1 MNLVLLLAQIAVITL
16 VSRVVGM
23 IAKRV
28 GQPQVVAEIAGGI
41 ALGPSLLGKYWP
53 EAQQAL
59 FPAASLGGLKLLA
72 QFGLL
77 LFMFLIGLELDPKL
91 LNGRKKASV
100 AISQTSIVLPF
111 GLGVALAMSL
121 HGSLAPA
128 GVSFLPFALFMGIAM
143 SITAFPV
150 LARILKER
158 NLMRSRVGAIAIA
171 CAAVDDVSAWTL
183 LAFVV
188 AITASKG
195 MSGALWTLALSV
207 AYVATILLVVRPLL
221 ARLLKGRESEPDRGK
236 SEGKRAE
243 LYTSVAAI
251 ALFVASSWTTEQIGI
266 HALFGAFLA
275 GVALPRGV
283 KLSPKLLRGITFV
296 ATVLLL
302 PTFFAYS
309 GLRTRVGLVQSAA
322 DWGLVALIIGLATV
336 GKGLGSSLAAR
347 ACGMR
352 WREASAIG
360 VLMNTRGLVELIVLN
375 IGLDLGVISPM
386 LFTMLVLM
394 ALVTT
399 LATTPLVNWVY
410 PEREVLREAEL
421 DTIPPLSGPAAS
433 EPAGSAAH

>member
-1 MNLVLLLAQIAVITL
+1 MSLVLLLAQVIVITL
-16 VSRVVGM
+16 VSRLVGM

-41 ALGPSLLGKYWP
+41 ALGPSLFGKYLP
-53 EAQQAL
+53 AAQQAL

-72 QFGLL
+72 QLGLL

-91 LNGRKKASV
+91 LNGRKRASV

-111 GLGVALAMSL
+111 GLGIGLAMSL
-121 HGSLAPA
+121 HASLAPA
-128 GVSFLPFALFMGIAM
+128 GVGFLPFALFMGIAM

-158 NLMRSRVGAIAIA
+158 DLMRSRVGAIAIA

-195 MSGALWTLALSV
+195 MSGALWTLAFAAS
-207 AYVATILLVVRPLL
+207 YVALLLTVVRPFL
-221 ARLLKGRESEPDRGK
+221 ARALKR
-236 SEGKRAE
+236 EGKRAE
-243 LYTSVAAI
+243 LWSSLT
-251 ALFVASSWTTEQIGI
+251 ALALLAASSCLTELIGI

-275 GVALPRGV
+275 GVVLPRGI
-283 KLSPKLLRGITFV
+283 KLNKKALGGLTFV

-322 DWGLVALIIGLATV
+322 DWGLVALIIGLATL
-336 GKGLGSSLAAR
+336 GKGLGSSFAAR
-347 ACGMR
+347 ICGMR
-352 WREASAIG
+352 WREASVIG

-399 LATTPLVNWVY
+399 LATTPLVSWIY

-421 DTIPPLSGPAAS
+421 DTIPPVSGGAAS